1 MNIRFFLYIIL
12 GFGCMSVHSS
22 IASEDSLL
30 DFKQK
35 AFAEQVPI
43 RKSVWIT
50 KALKEQVKEQL
61 DYSFSQLRVRYWI
74 HQNKTAWVLEEIGK
88 EQPITFGVVVND
100 KHIELLQVLQYR
112 ESRGGE
118 IQYDFF
124 AKQFEQAELIQAKSP
139 WKLSQPIDGITGA
152 TLSVR
157 ASKKIAKL
165 ALFLHSQVIQSANE
179 EANQ

>member
-1 MNIRFFLYIIL
+1 
-12 GFGCMSVHSS
+12 MSSHFS
-22 IASEDSLL
+22 IADEDPLL
-30 DFKQK
+30 EFRQK
-35 AFAEQVPI
+35 AFAEQMPI
-43 RKSVWIT
+43 RKSIWIT
-50 KALKEQVKEQL
+50 KALKEQVREQL
-61 DYSFSQLRVRYWI
+61 DYSFSQLRVRYWV

-100 KHIELLQVLQYR
+100 GHIEFLEVLQYR

-124 AKQFEQAELIQAKSP
+124 ARQFEHAQLVQDKSP
-139 WKLSQPIDGITGA
+139 WKLSQKIDGITGA

-165 ALFLHSQVIQSANE
+165 ALFLHIQVIQSANE
-179 EANQ
+179 KAH